1 MSLTAFVAVDVLA
14 DGGEERACGRGRAV
28 IADPLL
34 RWVVTML
41 FVLSAAEMVYAM
53 VTSHRAGAYVV
64 SHLLHL
70 LMAVAMAVMAW
81 PRGAALP
88 TTGPMLFF
96 VAATAWFAG
105 VVLRYRGHRLI
116 DGYHAL
122 MMLAMAWMYAVM
134 NGTCCRA
141 VDRWQTLR
149 AGAPM
154 AGMPGMPG
162 MAAPGAAK
170 GASGTAQPGYVD
182 VVNWVCTIGFAVATL
197 WWLYRY
203 FGQRRAEPAQP
214 VHRFLGD
221 ASQAMMAAGMA
232 VMFGVL
238 L

>member
-1 MSLTAFVAVDVLA
+1 M
-14 DGGEERACGRGRAV
+14 

-34 RWVVTML
+34 RWVVTVL

-70 LMAVAMAVMAW
+70 LMAVAMAAMAW

-88 TTGPMLFF
+88 TTGPMFF
-96 VAATAWFAG
+96 FLAATAWFAG
-105 VVLRYRGHRLI
+105 VVLKYRGHRLI
-116 DGYHAL
+116 NGYHAL

-134 NGTCCRA
+134 NGDLLPGSRSGG
-141 VDRWQTLR
+141 DPG

-162 MAAPGAAK
+162 MAGMAAPGADD
-170 GASGTAQPGYVD
+170 GASAMAQPGYVG
-182 VVNWVCTIGFAVATL
+182 VLNWVCTTGFAVATL

>member
-1 MSLTAFVAVDVLA
+1 M
-14 DGGEERACGRGRAV
+14 
-28 IADPLL
+28 IADPFL
-34 RWVVTML
+34 RWVVTIL

-88 TTGPMLFF
+88 TTGPMIVFL
-96 VAATAWFAG
+96 VATAWFVG

-116 DGYHAL
+116 NGYHAL
-122 MMLAMAWMYAVM
+122 MMLSMAWMYAVM
-134 NGTCCRA
+134 SGDLLPGSRSGGEPG
-141 VDRWQTLR
+141 
-149 AGAPM
+149 AGAAPM

-162 MAAPGAAK
+162 MSMGGSTDGDSPM
-170 GASGTAQPGYVD
+170 AQPGYVD
-182 VVNWVCTIGFAVATL
+182 VLNWVCTIGFALATL

-203 FGQRRAEPAQP
+203 FGQRKAEPAQP
-214 VHRFLGD
+214 AHRFLGD
-221 ASQAMMAAGMA
+221 ASQAMMAVGMA

>member
-1 MSLTAFVAVDVLA
+1 M
-14 DGGEERACGRGRAV
+14 

-34 RWVVTML
+34 RWVVTVL
-41 FVLSAAEMVYAM
+41 FVLSAAEKVYAM

-81 PRGAALP
+81 PRGAGLP
-88 TTGPMLFF
+88 TTGPMLVF
-96 VAATAWFAG
+96 VGATAWFVG

-116 DGYHAL
+116 NGYHAV

-134 NGTCCRA
+134 SPNLLPHGRSGETA
-141 VDRWQTLR
+141 
-149 AGAPM
+149 AAAPM

-162 MAAPGAAK
+162 MDAP
-170 GASGTAQPGYVD
+170 ASPAGVAVLAQPGYV
-182 VVNWVCTIGFAVATL
+182 VVLNWVCTVGFAVATL

-203 FGQRRAEPAQP
+203 FGQRKAEPAQP
-214 VHRFLGD
+214 AHRFLGD